1 MRRRPI
7 VADRPPRAPRMLE
20 LIRYARLHD
29 AGYGPRWIA
38 HEMGVGLHRVR
49 LLERAL
55 TALRATT

>member
-1 MRRRPI
+1 M
-7 VADRPPRAPRMLE
+7 ADRPPRAPRMLE
-20 LIRYARLHD
+20 LIRYARLYD

-55 TALRATT
+55 TALRTTT